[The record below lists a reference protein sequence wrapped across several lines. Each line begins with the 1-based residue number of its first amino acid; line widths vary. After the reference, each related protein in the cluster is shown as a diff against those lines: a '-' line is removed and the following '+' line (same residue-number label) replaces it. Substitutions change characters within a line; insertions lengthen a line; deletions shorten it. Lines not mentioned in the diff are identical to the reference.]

1 MSERILLLEDDDDL
15 ATITDA
21 VVSSAGYDVV
31 RASSVNDAIA
41 QCESVPPD
49 VALVDVQL
57 PERSGWDF
65 VREATRW
72 PEMRI
77 VVYTVHHD
85 EPETIEQFDMT
96 TFVANPDEER
106 VLAIRPDLKT
116 AILSNGVDTYA
127 DYGVG
132 ARGSFERLFL
142 ARWV

>member
-41 QCESVPPD
+41 QCESVRPD

-85 EPETIEQFDMT
+85 EPETIEQAARMNVDAVVGKTSDPMRIVDVIRSFDDGPLEKH
-96 TFVANPDEER
+96 AKQR
-106 VLAIRPDLKT
+106 
-116 AILSNGVDTYA
+116 
-127 DYGVG
+127 
-132 ARGSFERLFL
+132 
-142 ARWV
+142 

>member
-1 MSERILLLEDDDDL
+1 MSDRILLLEDDDDL

-31 RASSVNDAIA
+31 RASSVDDAIA
-41 QCESVPPD
+41 QCESALPT

-57 PERSGWDF
+57 PERSGWEF

-85 EPETIEQFDMT
+85 EPETIAQAARMHVD
-96 TFVANPDEER
+96 
-106 VLAIRPDLKT
+106 AIVGKTSDPMRIVDVIRSLDDRPVEKH
-116 AILSNGVDTYA
+116 AKH
-127 DYGVG
+127 
-132 ARGSFERLFL
+132 R
-142 ARWV
+142 

>member
-41 QCESVPPD
+41 QCESVLPA

-65 VREATRW
+65 VREAMRW

-85 EPETIEQFDMT
+85 EPETIEQAARMNVDAVVGKTSDPMRIVDVIRSFDDGPLEKHAKH
-96 TFVANPDEER
+96 V
-106 VLAIRPDLKT
+106 
-116 AILSNGVDTYA
+116 
-127 DYGVG
+127 
-132 ARGSFERLFL
+132 
-142 ARWV
+142 

>member
-41 QCESVPPD
+41 QCESVQPD

-77 VVYTVHHD
+77 VVYTVHQD
-85 EPETIEQFDMT
+85 EPETIEQAARMNVDAVVGETSDPMRIVDVIRSFDDGPLEKH
-96 TFVANPDEER
+96 AKQR
-106 VLAIRPDLKT
+106 
-116 AILSNGVDTYA
+116 
-127 DYGVG
+127 
-132 ARGSFERLFL
+132 
-142 ARWV
+142 